1 MPTCHSCRNPTH
13 TLRRS
18 YVVGILI
25 PKDKVKRACWWDTAE
40 PYHYTR
46 FEDWDKNN
54 LLMIVG
60 ALVCVVACGCC
71 QCCTTAAN

>member
-1 MPTCHSCRNPTH
+1 M
-13 TLRRS
+13 
-18 YVVGILI
+18 GMLI

-46 FEDWDKNN
+46 FEDWDKDN

-60 ALVCVVACGCC
+60 EWAWWPAAAATAVCRA
-71 QCCTTAAN
+71 TAS